1 MHIQIITRMILSKS
15 KPAEINQTI
24 SFLKMRVLSSPALNI
39 LNLITLLSE
48 KTDKMSNMSDREAT
62 LSAKLK
68 FCMHGT
74 QLRCFTRCVDFNLL
88 QTQDL

>member
-39 LNLITLLSE
+39 LDLITLSE
-48 KTDKMSNMSDREAT
+48 KTDKLSNMSDREAS
-62 LSAKLK
+62 LSNKLK
-68 FCMHGT
+68 FCMHAIKVLHKLVST
-74 QLRCFTRCVDFNLL
+74 LIYCKL
-88 QTQDL
+88 